1 MGLHPVLHLP
11 SSDVV
16 DRDAP
21 EERGQLIDGGFAA
34 LAGPGFERR
43 GSHIQPAL
51 GQSADQLALLLA
63 LLVLGE
69 GQLPGISCGDSVHL
83 TAQFGELATGQFLVG
98 RLETAAN
105 LLAIAFEQG
114 IVNPR

>member
-1 MGLHPVLHLP
+1 MGLNPVLHLP

-16 DRDAP
+16 DCDAP
-21 EERGQLIDGGFAA
+21 EERGQLIDGGFTA

-51 GQSADQLALLLA
+51 GQSANQLALRLTLV
-63 LLVLGE
+63 VLGE
-69 GQLPGISCGDSVHL
+69 GQLLGIIAGDSVNL
-83 TAQFGELATGQFLVG
+83 TAQFGELATGQFLVS

-105 LLAIAFEQG
+105 LLAITFEQG